1 LHGAKSD
8 NELDNDLELNGLNLI
23 LSKGGDELNLKG

>member
-8 NELDNDLELNGLNLI
+8 NELDNDLELSGLNLI